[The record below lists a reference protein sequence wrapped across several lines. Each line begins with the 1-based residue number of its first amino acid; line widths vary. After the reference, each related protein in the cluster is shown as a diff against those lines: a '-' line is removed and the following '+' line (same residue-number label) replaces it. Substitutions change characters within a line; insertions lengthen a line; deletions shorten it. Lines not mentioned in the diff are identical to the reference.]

1 MQQRRRHPAGITITD
16 SKKFAFCGERVGA
29 IGCHAPTY
37 IENYRRL
44 LLRRWVMGRRRRN
57 AHMGSPETIIMLVVL
72 AGCGGI
78 LILITLGVG
87 NSSNMGMGIEEE
99 EVQQQQQQ
107 EFRRRLGKFVLIG
120 FKELVVLEKNVGIYI
135 LGLPAA
141 FLC

>member
-1 MQQRRRHPAGITITD
+1 
-16 SKKFAFCGERVGA
+16 
-29 IGCHAPTY
+29 
-37 IENYRRL
+37 
-44 LLRRWVMGRRRRN
+44 MGRRRRN

-99 EVQQQQQQ
+99 EQQQQ

-120 FKELVVLEKNVGIYI
+120 FKELVILEKNVGICI